1 MDVAFSFVDEGFGAV
16 CCGHDAGERLL
27 VRNVFSEIFVDQRRP
42 MLFRTGISNSLT
54 ISMSS
59 KDRFR

>member
-1 MDVAFSFVDEGFGAV
+1 VDIAFPFVDEGFGPV

-42 MLFRTGISNSLT
+42 MPFRTGITSF
-54 ISMSS
+54 
-59 KDRFR
+59 DRFDEFQT